1 MDYKWVILS
10 NLAVFIYFEISIF
23 YRVFHG
29 LSEYCL
35 IIEIDVTEL
44 NYRHFKLNP
53 SGIVY
58 KLMYLLCTHVI
69 IQYRNA

>member
-10 NLAVFIYFEISIF
+10 KSGCFYYFEINVMF
-23 YRVFHG
+23 YKVFHG
-29 LSEYCL
+29 LSEYHN

-44 NYRHFKLNP
+44 IYWHFKLNP

-58 KLMYLLCTHVI
+58 KLMYLLFSHVI
-69 IQYRNA
+69 IQ